1 LSVTLPADLV
11 EAEAMTLASLKQA
24 LCDRQQRRWT
34 VTWRFEGLRLLNPA
48 LRLAQALQAE
58 GHDVVL
64 GWPDAGSAALAQR
77 ESPELASHCLA
88 LKDLMLSSDPELKG
102 RLLLAIGPQPSD
114 YGLVE
119 QICNDWE
126 GPVVLL
132 NGKLE
137 DAGVGIGSVARGR
150 RKGFLSIWRSAFH
163 LEPLAEGA
171 LLQTEQ
177 EMWHLFQADPD
188 GYRFL
193 ASMPSKPDA
202 EAIAMALNGEDDS
215 LGRQLGAVDRFIE
228 DLRS

>member
-48 LRLAQALQAE
+48 LRIAQALQAE

-193 ASMPSKPDA
+193 ATMPSKPDA

>member
-1 LSVTLPADLV
+1 
-11 EAEAMTLASLKQA
+11 MTLVSLEQA
-24 LCDRQQRRWT
+24 LSDRQQRRWT
-34 VTWRFEGLRLLNPA
+34 VNWRFEGLRLLHPA
-48 LRLAQALQAE
+48 LRLAKALEAE
-58 GHDVVL
+58 GHEVML

-77 ESPELASHCLA
+77 ESPELATHCLA
-88 LKDLMLSSDPELKG
+88 LKELVHIEDPDIKG

-114 YGLVE
+114 YEMVE
-119 QICNDWE
+119 QICSSWQ
-126 GPVVLL
+126 GTVVLL

-177 EMWHLFQADPD
+177 EMWHLFKADPD

-193 ASMPSKPDA
+193 ETMPSKPDA
-202 EAIAMALNGEDDS
+202 EAIAMALNGETDS

-228 DLRS
+228 DLRG

>member
-1 LSVTLPADLV
+1 L
-11 EAEAMTLASLKQA
+11 EAAGHE
-24 LCDRQQRRWT
+24 
-34 VTWRFEGLRLLNPA
+34 LL
-48 LRLAQALQAE
+48 
-58 GHDVVL
+58 L

-77 ESPELASHCLA
+77 ESPELAPHCLA
-88 LKDLMLSSDPELKG
+88 LKDLILPEDPEITG

-114 YGLVE
+114 YEMVE
-119 QICNDWE
+119 QICNNWQ
-126 GPVVLL
+126 GTVVLL

-177 EMWHLFQADPD
+177 EMWHLFKADPD

-193 ASMPSKPDA
+193 GTMPSKPDV
-202 EAIAMALNGEDDS
+202 EAIAMALNGESDS
-215 LGRQLGAVDRFIE
+215 LGRQLGAVDRFIK
-228 DLRS
+228 DLGS

>member
-1 LSVTLPADLV
+1 
-11 EAEAMTLASLKQA
+11 
-24 LCDRQQRRWT
+24 
-34 VTWRFEGLRLLNPA
+34 
-48 LRLAQALQAE
+48 
-58 GHDVVL
+58 
-64 GWPDAGSAALAQR
+64 
-77 ESPELASHCLA
+77 
-88 LKDLMLSSDPELKG
+88 MLSSDPELKG

-193 ASMPSKPDA
+193 ATMPSKPDA

>member
-1 LSVTLPADLV
+1 
-11 EAEAMTLASLKQA
+11 MTLASLKQA
-24 LCDRQQRRWT
+24 LSDRQQRRWT

-48 LRLAQALQAE
+48 LRLAKALQAE

-114 YGLVE
+114 YDLVE
-119 QICNDWE
+119 QICNGWE
-126 GPVVLL
+126 GTVVLL

-163 LEPLAEGA
+163 VEPLAEGA

-177 EMWHLFQADPD
+177 EMWHLFKADPD

>member
-1 LSVTLPADLV
+1 
-11 EAEAMTLASLKQA
+11 MTLASLKQA

-48 LRLAQALQAE
+48 LRIAQALQAE

-193 ASMPSKPDA
+193 ATMPSKPDA